1 MARFVTGGAHSGV
14 TAVEN
19 AFIIDYMPLAPEN
32 AVKAYIYA
40 LMAASRSD
48 APDISEALGLDD
60 EA

>member
-40 LMAASRSD
+40 LMAA
-48 APDISEALGLDD
+48 
-60 EA
+60 